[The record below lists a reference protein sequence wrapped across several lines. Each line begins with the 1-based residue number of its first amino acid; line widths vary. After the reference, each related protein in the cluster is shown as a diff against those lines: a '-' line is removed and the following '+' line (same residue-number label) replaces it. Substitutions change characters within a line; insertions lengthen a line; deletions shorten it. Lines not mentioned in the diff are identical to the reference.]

1 MKVFCL
7 FSTISEDAFSYEEI
21 LLGIFSNYTE
31 ANELCNKIIKDCNSS
46 DINVFIK
53 EFELDNPNNIFI
65 SKRFLIDLNKKDVSD
80 YSVECYYKPQT
91 NDSVEAIKKG
101 TWLVDINDKILNYSE
116 EKFKERALKI
126 VERME
131 Q

>member
-7 FSTISEDAFSYEEI
+7 FSTISEDVFKYEEV
-21 LLGIFSNYTE
+21 LVGIFSNYTE

-53 EFELDNPNNIFI
+53 EFELDNPNDIFI
-65 SKRFLIDLNKKDVSD
+65 SRRFLVDLNKKDVSD
-80 YSVECYYKPQT
+80 YSVECYYKPRT
-91 NDSVEAIKKG
+91 NDSVEAVKKG
-101 TWLVDINDKILNYSE
+101 VWLVDINDKILNYSKE
-116 EKFKERALKI
+116 EFKERALKI
-126 VERME
+126 VERIE